1 MSEKAWLGFS
11 HQSRL
16 GPYRLVAV
24 MATAL
29 LFDFAAALAFVVL
42 MN

>member
-1 MSEKAWLGFS
+1 VSKLFLS
-11 HQSRL
+11 VIKSRL
-16 GPYRLVAV
+16 GTYRLVAV